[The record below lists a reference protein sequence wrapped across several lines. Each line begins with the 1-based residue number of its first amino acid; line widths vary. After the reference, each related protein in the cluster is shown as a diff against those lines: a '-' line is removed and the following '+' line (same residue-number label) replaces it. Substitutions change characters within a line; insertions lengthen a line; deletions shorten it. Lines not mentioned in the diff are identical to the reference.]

1 MEETLEKD
9 IHFLDYWR
17 VIRSRKEIILAV
29 TLLVVVT
36 ATAYPFT
43 RPKIYMANSRISVG
57 QDSLNME
64 VFGSQ
69 SPVGY
74 NPVFVATQYE
84 IIKSRQILYDVIRNL
99 DLSGYK
105 ESR

>member
-1 MEETLEKD
+1 MEETQEKD

-36 ATAYPFT
+36 ATAYTFT

-64 VFGSQ
+64 VFCRFGKNRRRVLLWAWLTLF
-69 SPVGY
+69 PV
-74 NPVFVATQYE
+74 
-84 IIKSRQILYDVIRNL
+84 
-99 DLSGYK
+99 
-105 ESR
+105 